1 MLNDRVSLANFVK
14 FCLWHLAKFLS
25 DNDDEEGRGWSRG
38 YIENRVKG
46 DTERI
51 LNQMRKFRAA
61 M

>member
-14 FCLWHLAKFLS
+14 LCLC

-51 LNQMRKFRAA
+51 LNQMRKFRVEKLEE
-61 M
+61 

>member
-14 FCLWHLAKFLS
+14 LCLC

-38 YIENRVKG
+38 YIENRVMG

-51 LNQMRKFRAA
+51 LNQMRKFRVEKLEE
-61 M
+61 

>member
-14 FCLWHLAKFLS
+14 FCFWHLAKFLS
-25 DNDDEEGRGWSRG
+25 DNDDEEGRG
-38 YIENRVKG
+38 YIENRVNG

-51 LNQMRKFRAA
+51 LNQKRKFRAA